1 MLNLKNNV
9 RLLIPSA
16 RLNASPEL
24 RTAVQLA
31 VMDIGGVTITEA
43 RGQWINPADGEMMTD
58 HLLIHSFYYEDK
70 QTQDVCL
77 HVYRICD
84 RLLELGEA
92 SVAFEQS
99 SSHGLVMS
107 IVDDQHALANLM
119 ADLEVEN
126 ATLH

>member
-9 RLLIPSA
+9 RILIPSA
-16 RLNASPEL
+16 RFNASAEL

-31 VMDIGGVTITEA
+31 IMDIGGVTVTEG
-43 RGQWINPADGEMMTD
+43 RGQWLNPTDGELMCD
-58 HLLIHSFYYEDK
+58 HLLIHSFYYSDE

-107 IVDDQHALANLM
+107 IVDDRLKLANLM
-119 ADLEVEN
+119 ADLEVQS
-126 ATLH
+126 ATLN